1 MNFKFLVLLI
11 AVALSLNTNVLAQTP
26 TFHLDIAPIIYN
38 NCTQCHRVGEIGPM
52 PLTTYT
58 EVSSYGSFIEYVT
71 ASGYMPPW
79 TPDHNYTTLVGER
92 VLSPEDIQAI
102 ADWVLGGMLEGDI
115 ADNPGL
121 PDFPTG
127 SQIGEP
133 DLVLSMPEPY
143 VHGGD
148 LEEQYQ
154 VFIIPTEITETKEI
168 RAVELRPGNFN
179 IAHHGLIGYTNN
191 PTSISQAA
199 SLDAYDPAPGYESFG
214 DYGVDVE
221 EYLFGGWVPGTP
233 AMVYPPSIGM
243 FMEPGSQLL
252 LQMHYGPSS
261 VEESDQTQINIF
273 FADES
278 IQREVETETMTILD
292 LTVPFIVPANEISE
306 FHGTKY
312 VSGDISMLSVTPHC
326 HLLGKSWLVYA
337 TSSDNQDTIPMIS
350 IPDWDFHWQGIFT
363 FPHLL
368 HIPGGYT
375 IHAIATYDNTASNPD
390 NPNIPPQDA
399 YWGDFTS
406 DEMFV
411 MFAQFV
417 AYQPGD
423 EDISISSVGDEMEF
437 VFSDDKLLPAWPN
450 PALSNSELTIG
461 FNLKSSPSEVTIELF
476 DNTGKKVSV
485 LLETRKYG
493 LGSHLINATLPNLPS
508 GSYVYRMRTSAGLV
522 STKILEVQ

>member
-1 MNFKFLVLLI
+1 
-11 AVALSLNTNVLAQTP
+11 
-26 TFHLDIAPIIYN
+26 
-38 NCTQCHRVGEIGPM
+38 
-52 PLTTYT
+52 
-58 EVSSYGSFIEYVT
+58 
-71 ASGYMPPW
+71 
-79 TPDHNYTTLVGER
+79 
-92 VLSPEDIQAI
+92 
-102 ADWVLGGMLEGDI
+102 
-115 ADNPGL
+115 
-121 PDFPTG
+121 
-127 SQIGEP
+127 
-133 DLVLSMPEPY
+133 
-143 VHGGD
+143 
-148 LEEQYQ
+148 
-154 VFIIPTEITETKEI
+154 
-168 RAVELRPGNFN
+168 
-179 IAHHGLIGYTNN
+179 
-191 PTSISQAA
+191 
-199 SLDAYDPAPGYESFG
+199 
-214 DYGVDVE
+214 
-221 EYLFGGWVPGTP
+221 
-233 AMVYPPSIGM
+233 
-243 FMEPGSQLL
+243 
-252 LQMHYGPSS
+252 
-261 VEESDQTQINIF
+261 
-273 FADES
+273 
-278 IQREVETETMTILD
+278 
-292 LTVPFIVPANEISE
+292 
-306 FHGTKY
+306 
-312 VSGDISMLSVTPHC
+312 MLSVTPHC

-476 DNTGKKVSV
+476 DITGKKVSV